1 MTLSCRIARCEGTP
15 IRPAA
20 DTLGFL
26 YDIYELTPTGV
37 GWLRQMI
44 TIRAFEDKVQEMFG
58 QRLVPGTTHVCQ
70 DQEAS
75 CVGAVSALEPTD
87 ILSITYRGHGQANKE
102 GEP

>member
-1 MTLSCRIARCEGTP
+1 MTSTSLPQRVSDGSARC
-15 IRPAA
+15 
-20 DTLGFL
+20 F
-26 YDIYELTPTGV
+26 
-37 GWLRQMI
+37 
-44 TIRAFEDKVQEMFG
+44 TIRAFEDRVQEMFG
-58 QRLVPGTTHVCQ
+58 QRLVPGTTYVCQ